1 MQHCSRSKDKSRLCI
16 LRADHHSADDKPS
29 CIEFERYRGDFSEN
43 GMGKIKVNGFIL
55 YGIGDEGSDEKE
67 YHATVAHHYDK
78 KLADIHFAVTWN
90 TQLFLTVCKPC
101 IHLKLIRL
109 HLSVI
114 VGRVLHG

>member
-1 MQHCSRSKDKSRLCI
+1 MQHCSRSEDKSRLCI

-43 GMGKIKVNGFIL
+43 GMGKIKVNGFSL

-90 TQLFLTVCKPC
+90 TQPFLTVCKPC
-101 IHLKLIRL
+101 IDLKVIRL
-109 HLSVI
+109 HL
-114 VGRVLHG
+114 